1 MLKTLGEAAKE
12 YDEKMTHKAEIIQ
25 EELMIQ

>member
-12 YDEKMTHKAEIIQ
+12 YDEKMTLKADMIHDE
-25 EELMIQ
+25 MIQ